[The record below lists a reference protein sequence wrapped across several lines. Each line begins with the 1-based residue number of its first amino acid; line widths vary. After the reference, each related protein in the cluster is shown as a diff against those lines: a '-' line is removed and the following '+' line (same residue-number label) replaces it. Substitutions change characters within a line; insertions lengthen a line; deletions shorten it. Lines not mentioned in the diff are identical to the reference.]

1 MPYEEK
7 LEFHIYSVQPDFVE
21 LVKREEFELNL
32 DAKCIIPV
40 LDIATTML
48 CILLF
53 HVDMVFLRKCK
64 II

>member
-21 LVKREEFELNL
+21 LVKREVFELNL
-32 DAKCIIPV
+32 DAKCIIPA
-40 LDIATTML
+40 LDIATAML

-53 HVDMVFLRKCK
+53 HVDMVFLLKCK